1 MSNLLDDELGEKLA
15 EEQLDQVRAL
25 ALVFFAKCLA
35 DLYFRLNMEV
45 FYFNANY
52 VLWGLVALQAIV
64 VQRSLYAFYVWKDKW
79 LLYYLRFFYVSL
91 SLLFLTIAVLYSDWA
106 WMEENR
112 YPYYLHGLV
121 LLLLD
126 AAVSLLLIRYY
137 FNRGKENQYWLFMEN
152 LIKWSFVILLIYK
165 SVFVQVVLFF
175 PDEVALVR
183 TGIKWLLTIFSIGYW
198 ITVIY
203 KIPPQQRIFS
213 FLSLLA
219 VLFWKLGIYLEH
231 TVRLSLELLLFAS
244 VTLAVLAYAVS
255 FNSSTSTKEEAPKP

>member
-15 EEQLDQVRAL
+15 EEQLDQMRTL

-45 FYFNANY
+45 FYFDVNY
-52 VLWGLVALQAIV
+52 VLWGLMALQAIA

-91 SLLFLTIAVLYSDWA
+91 GLLFLTIAVLYSDWA

-152 LIKWSFVILLIYK
+152 LIRWSAGLLLVYK
-165 SVFVQVVLFF
+165 SLFLQVVLFF
-175 PDEVALVR
+175 PDKVILVS
-183 TGIKWLLTIFSIGYW
+183 TGTKWLLTVFSIGYW
-198 ITVIY
+198 MTVIH

-255 FNSSTSTKEEAPKP
+255 FNSNNKKEELKP